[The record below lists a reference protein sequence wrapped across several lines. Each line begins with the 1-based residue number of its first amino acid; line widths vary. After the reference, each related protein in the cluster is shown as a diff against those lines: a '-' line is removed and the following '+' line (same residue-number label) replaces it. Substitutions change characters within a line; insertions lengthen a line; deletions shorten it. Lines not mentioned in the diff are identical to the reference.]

1 MAENK
6 KIVEITW
13 FEFNRLKK
21 AAKVSNP
28 DLAQIASKMGISLS
42 ADTLRTYQYRYK
54 NQIVPPLIVKVLQK
68 ALGTEIM
75 NYYLEQLRENSQ
87 TFAEKYLNLIFINIS
102 DIRAKMEQR
111 KPKKRKN
118 ASEQKADN

>member
-13 FEFNRLKK
+13 LEFNRLKK

-42 ADTLRTYQYRYK
+42 ANTLRTYQYRYK
-54 NQIVPPLIVKVLQK
+54 NQIVPPLIVEVLQK

-102 DIRAKMEQR
+102 DIRAEMEQR
-111 KPKKRKN
+111 KRKKRKN

>member
-1 MAENK
+1 MFSA
-6 KIVEITW
+6 
-13 FEFNRLKK
+13 
-21 AAKVSNP
+21 
-28 DLAQIASKMGISLS
+28 ISIFYYKC
-42 ADTLRTYQYRYK
+42 YQYRYK

>member
-87 TFAEKYLNLIFINIS
+87 TFAEKSHMS
-102 DIRAKMEQR
+102 D
-111 KPKKRKN
+111 
-118 ASEQKADN
+118 SE

>member
-13 FEFNRLKK
+13 LEFNRLKK

-87 TFAEKYLNLIFINIS
+87 TFAEKYLNLMLN
-102 DIRAKMEQR
+102 
-111 KPKKRKN
+111 
-118 ASEQKADN
+118 